1 MENKMK
7 YSKFYTERYINVK
20 KKRKMGVKP
29 MTVCIAAICDAY
41 TENPKIIFA
50 ADRLVSAGIQFE
62 HGIEKVY
69 MINYNCYVMISSNDS
84 LKTDM
89 IVKRVESKVSGKG
102 VTVEETA
109 KAFAKECEEQMK
121 YEREKAILPKYGLS
135 YDELIKKSSSVSE
148 YLMKMIYSDL
158 SNWEYEFKAQ
168 FLVLG
173 IDINPYNPHIFI
185 VQEDGDYKAY
195 DYIGFA
201 TIGSG
206 SDLAFP
212 ELAKFV
218 YHPNINMDIA
228 ISRVYNAKKVAER
241 VQGVGKW
248 TDLHILHVY
257 TDKTTKEKSIIRWDA
272 PEDFK
277 SVLDRGILQMQAKEN
292 ETYAGIYQELQD
304 FWKKTAGKT
313 TDVIEAKGIEVKVEE
328 LTKVNTDKPS
338 NIIKKTEE
346 KKSDSDE
353 PKTKKPDKIETK
365 RRKD

>member
-1 MENKMK
+1 
-7 YSKFYTERYINVK
+7 
-20 KKRKMGVKP
+20 
-29 MTVCIAAICDAY
+29 MTVCIAAICDAL
-41 TENPKIIFA
+41 TENPKIVFV
-50 ADRLVSAGIQFE
+50 ADRLVTAGIQFE
-62 HGIEKVY
+62 HGVEKVY
-69 MINYNCYVMISSNDS
+69 IINQNCYVMISSNDS

-89 IVKRVESKVSGKG
+89 IVKKVESRVIGKG

-121 YEREKAILPKYGLS
+121 NAREKDILSKYGLT
-135 YDELIKKSSSVSE
+135 YDELIEKSNNISE
-148 YLMKMIYSDL
+148 NFIRMIYSDL

-173 IDINPYNPHIFI
+173 IDLNPYNPRIFV

-212 ELAKFV
+212 EMAKYV
-218 YHPNINMDIA
+218 YHPNINMNIA
-228 ISRVYNAKKVAER
+228 ITRVYNAKKVAER

-257 TDKTTKEKSIIRWDA
+257 TDKKTKEKSIIRWDA

-277 SVLDRGILQMQAKEN
+277 AILDKGIEQMKTKEN
-292 ETYAGIYQELQD
+292 ETYVGIFEELQA
-304 FWKKTAGKT
+304 FWKKTEGQT
-313 TDVIEAKGIEVKVEE
+313 TEVIEAKGIEVKVGE
-328 LTKVNTDKPS
+328 LTKIDTEKSSETQKPS
-338 NIIKKTEE
+338 ENKNSEE
-346 KKSDSDE
+346 KKLGAE
-353 PKTKKPDKIETK
+353 KQRKKKPNKIQTKKE
-365 RRKD
+365 KD